1 MTEEMTLETYEF
13 NEEQMDLLQELIN
26 IGVGRAADALSQ
38 LVESRIQLCVP
49 EIKMLGSREAQEIFD
64 ARAISEETMVTQTFS
79 GSVDGRLGMLLD
91 KQSAILLT
99 SILGEE
105 EHVDDEIS
113 LEQEGI
119 LLEVGNIVLN
129 GVMGSISNAI
139 DDQLDYSIPEI
150 ARSNSIRLLL
160 ADNLLDKPTVLL
172 ADVRL
177 HVENSA
183 IEGSIIIVFDVDAIT
198 VALNEII
205 NEE

>member
-1 MTEEMTLETYEF
+1 MTKEMILETDTF
-13 NEEQMDLLQELIN
+13 SDEQMDLLQELIN

-49 EIKMLGSREAQEIFD
+49 EVKMFGSQQAQEIFD
-64 ARAISEETMVTQTFS
+64 ARAISEETMVTQSFS

-105 EHVDDEIS
+105 EHCDDEIS

-139 DDQLDYSIPEI
+139 NDQLDYSIPEI
-150 ARSNSIRLLL
+150 ARSNSIKMLL

-183 IEGSIIIVFDVDAIT
+183 IEGSIIIVFDVDAIRK
-198 VALNEII
+198 ALDEII
-205 NEE
+205 NEA

>member
-1 MTEEMTLETYEF
+1 MNKEITSGPFAFSED
-13 NEEQMDLLQELIN
+13 QMDLLQELIN

-64 ARAISEETMVTQTFS
+64 ARAISEETMVTQSFS

-91 KQSAILLT
+91 KKSAILLT
-99 SILGEE
+99 SILGDEG
-105 EHVDDEIS
+105 VSGDEIS

-139 DDQLDYSIPEI
+139 EDQLDYSIPEI
-150 ARSNSIRLLL
+150 ARSNSIKLLL
-160 ADNLLDKPTVLL
+160 ANNLLDKPTVLL

-183 IEGSIIIVFDVDAIT
+183 IEGSIIVVFDVDAISN
-198 VALNEII
+198 ALNRII
-205 NEE
+205 DQA

>member
-1 MTEEMTLETYEF
+1 MTENMTIETDLF
-13 NEEQMDLLQELIN
+13 NEDQLDLLQELVN

-49 EIKMLGSREAQEIFD
+49 EIRMLASREAWEIFD
-64 ARAISEETMVTQTFS
+64 NRAVSEETMVVQSFS

-91 KQSAILLT
+91 KQSALLLT

-105 EHVDDEIS
+105 EIRDDEIS

-129 GVMGSISNAI
+129 GVMGAISNAI
-139 DDQLDYSIPEI
+139 NDQLDYSIPEI
-150 ARSNSIRLLL
+150 ARSNSIRVLL
-160 ADNLLDKPTVLL
+160 ADNLLDNPTVLL

-177 HVENSA
+177 HVENSE
-183 IEGSIIIVFDVDAIT
+183 IEGSILIVFDVEAISQ
-198 VALNEII
+198 ALNEII
-205 NEE
+205 DNA